1 MMKYF
6 FRPLT
11 IEDAEPLRSWR
22 NSQLEFLRQEKE
34 ITKREQREYFN
45 TKVLTQ
51 YHVEQPDQYLVGMQ
65 RNGSLIAYGG
75 LTRISWPDQ
84 RGEVSFLASPNVESS
99 SEKDIIFREFL
110 EQIKMFAFKK
120 VSLERI
126 FAETYAFR
134 KAHIEVLEK
143 SGFLFE
149 GKLRQHVVVQGER
162 EDSII
167 HGLLKSQYMQKG
179 IHT

>member
-1 MMKYF
+1 MAYV

-11 IEDAEPLRSWR
+11 GEDAEPLRSWR

-34 ITKREQREYFN
+34 LTKEEQQNYFN

-51 YHVEQPDQYLVGMQ
+51 YHLEQPDQHLVGMEN
-65 RNGSLIAYGG
+65 NGSLVAYGG
-75 LTRISWPDQ
+75 LTRISWPDH
-84 RGEVSFLASPNVESS
+84 RGEVSFLASPHVESS
-99 SEKDIIFREFL
+99 SEKVIIFGEFL
-110 EQIKMFAFKK
+110 EWIKMFAFEKI
-120 VSLERI
+120 SLERI
-126 FAETYAFR
+126 FTETYSFR

-179 IHT
+179 IDT